1 MNESIHEYS
10 FVYMEIPTL
19 SPRRIEQST
28 ITTMISDKNMMNVS
42 YRLLQGLQTAM
53 LFIVPMYV
61 MNTSWSTATPVLV
74 LLFITGVI
82 MADVEAIFLGLSFS
96 LVAICVATLLFGQFD
111 GGYKISGNTVLVA
124 VMLCALLGSAGIK
137 YLRQNVVKTN
147 HALSLFLFI
156 LIFTKITENCRQWT
170 SAEAFGIL
178 VGNGEDNAAWLVS
191 LSKSVI
197 KNETVL
203 SAQSAASGG
212 PSTGVFISFFREL
225 FYRVD
230 STAFVSNG
238 DNALVLL
245 RMYTIIGVL
254 IALLW
259 MMVASSMLREQK
271 QIVRAGFAV
280 VSGLTGYSFIMGL
293 ATVGHFSA
301 VVAVFFLSTAV
312 LVHEVLQGTNIR
324 FGLAIQR
331 GTVFLSLISA
341 GQAWFPLTAVALIY
355 LALISVQVVLNRVPK
370 KIDKKIGRQVATS
383 AAAAFLISYFLYM
396 RIFPSFLQ
404 NVFDLDF
411 VIYNLTLP
419 GGYATVNPWLV
430 LLGFSVAI
438 FWGFSPKV
446 FDRTSQMSLVIA
458 LFIPIVGLFTWSYFL
473 APYTPQYG
481 AWKYLYIGAAVAV
494 PWALPIIGQYLQSK
508 KPSIS
513 LLPIP
518 MVLLLGLGLLSPP
531 FNHVSWVEKAIP
543 AGYEWVDTVVNEL
556 RENPGRPVVC
566 SNSIKDDDGQKYIAY
581 LCSRMA
587 LGLGGFDE
595 FKHRVWGAANFCTV
609 NAEQMKD
616 EWPTSELRNLAVV
629 LFDPMRTS
637 SFAGCQSPSE
647 DYPNGLLSFVDWSV
661 VRKLSPSGEVVFPK
675 TTKLGD

>member
-1 MNESIHEYS
+1 M
-10 FVYMEIPTL
+10 TL
-19 SPRRIEQST
+19 SVWWDEQST
-28 ITTMISDKNMMNVS
+28 ITTMIRDENMMNVRH
-42 YRLLQGLQTAM
+42 RLLEGIQTAM

-61 MNTSWSTATPVLV
+61 MNTSWSTAVPA
-74 LLFITGVI
+74 LFFFFLAGAIA
-82 MADVEAIFLGLSFS
+82 ADVETTFLGLSFAF
-96 LVAICVATLLFGQFD
+96 VAACGATLLLSQFE
-111 GGYKISGNTVLVA
+111 GSYQISGAWVLFVVA
-124 VMLCALLGSAGIK
+124 LSALLATTGVK
-137 YLRQNVVKTN
+137 YLRKNVRGSN
-147 HALSLFLFI
+147 HSITLLIFI
-156 LIFTKITENCRQWT
+156 LIFTKLTENGRQWT
-170 SAEAFGIL
+170 SADAFGIL

-191 LSKSVI
+191 LSRSVI

-271 QIVRAGFAV
+271 QIVRSGFAV

-293 ATVGHFSA
+293 AAVGHFSA

-312 LVHEVLQGTNIR
+312 LFHEVLQTNIR
-324 FGLAIQR
+324 FGVSIQR
-331 GTVFLSLISA
+331 GAVFLSLIAA

-355 LALISVQVVLNRVPK
+355 LTFISVQVVSSRVPK
-370 KIDKKIGRQVATS
+370 NVSKKLGRQVATS
-383 AAAAFLISYFLYM
+383 AVATFLISYFLYQ

-446 FDRTSQMSLVIA
+446 FDRTSQTSLVIA
-458 LFIPIVGLFTWSYFL
+458 LFVPIVGLFTWSYFL

-494 PWALPIIGQYLQSK
+494 PWTLPIIGQYLQSK

-513 LLPIP
+513 VVPIP
-518 MVLLLGLGLLSPP
+518 MVFLLGLGLFSPP
-531 FNHVSWVEKAIP
+531 FNQVSWVEKAIP
-543 AGYEWVDTVVNEL
+543 AEYEWVNTVVNEL
-556 RENPGRPVVC
+556 RENPDRPVVC
-566 SNSIKDDDGQKYIAY
+566 SNSIKDDDGQKYTAY

-587 LGLGGFDE
+587 LGLGGFDDE
-595 FKHRVWGAANFCTV
+595 KHKVWNAANFCTV
-609 NAEQMKD
+609 SPNQMKD
-616 EWPTSELRNLAVV
+616 VWTIDELQNISVI
-629 LFDPMRTS
+629 LFDPKRTS
-637 SFAGCQSPSE
+637 SFAGCQSPVPGF
-647 DYPNGLLSFVDWSV
+647 PNGLVSSVDWSV

-675 TTKLGD
+675 TTKAGD

>member
-1 MNESIHEYS
+1 
-10 FVYMEIPTL
+10 
-19 SPRRIEQST
+19 
-28 ITTMISDKNMMNVS
+28 MISDKNMMIVS
-42 YRLLQGLQTAM
+42 HRLLQGLQTAM
-53 LFIVPMYV
+53 LFTVPMYV

-137 YLRQNVVKTN
+137 YLRQNVLKI
-147 HALSLFLFI
+147 HHSLSLFLFI
-156 LIFTKITENCRQWT
+156 LIFTKITENGRQWT
-170 SAEAFGIL
+170 STDAFGIL

-191 LSKSVI
+191 LSRSVI
-197 KNETVL
+197 NNETVL

-259 MMVASSMLREQK
+259 MTVASSMLREQK
-271 QIVRAGFAV
+271 QIVRAGFAF

-293 ATVGHFSA
+293 AAVGHFSA

-312 LVHEVLQGTNIR
+312 LFHEVLKTNIR
-324 FGLAIQR
+324 FGVSIQR
-331 GTVFLSLISA
+331 GAVFLSLISA

-355 LALISVQVVLNRVPK
+355 LTLISVQVVLNRVPK

-383 AAAAFLISYFLYM
+383 AAAAFLVSYFLYKKV
-396 RIFPSFLQ
+396 FPSFLQ

-430 LLGFSVAI
+430 LLGISVAI
-438 FWGFSPKV
+438 YWGFSPKV
-446 FDRTSQMSLVIA
+446 YDKTSQTSLVIA
-458 LFIPIVGLFTWSYFL
+458 LFVPIVGLFTWSYFL

-481 AWKYLYIGAAVAV
+481 AWKYLYMGAAVAV
-494 PWALPIIGQYLQSK
+494 PWTLPIIGHYLRHK
-508 KPSIS
+508 KTAFSIV
-513 LLPIP
+513 PIP
-518 MVLLLGLGLLSPP
+518 IVFLLGLGLFSPP
-531 FNHVSWVEKAIP
+531 INHVNWVGKAIP

-556 RENPGRPVVC
+556 RENPDRPVVC

-587 LGLGGFDE
+587 LGLGGFDDE
-595 FKHRVWGAANFCTV
+595 KHKVWNAANFCTV
-609 NAEQMKD
+609 SPNQMKD
-616 EWPTSELRNLAVV
+616 VWTKDELRNLSVI
-629 LFDPMRTS
+629 LFDPKRTS
-637 SFAGCQSPSE
+637 SFAGCQSPVPGF
-647 DYPNGLLSFVDWSV
+647 PNGLLSFVDWSV
-661 VRKLSPSGEVVFPK
+661 VKKLSPSGEVVFPK

>member
-1 MNESIHEYS
+1 M
-10 FVYMEIPTL
+10 TL
-19 SPRRIEQST
+19 SVWWIEQST
-28 ITTMISDKNMMNVS
+28 IATMIKDENMMNV
-42 YRLLQGLQTAM
+42 RHRFLEGIQTAM

-61 MNTSWSTATPVLV
+61 MNTSWSTAVPA
-74 LLFITGVI
+74 LFFFFLAGAIA
-82 MADVEAIFLGLSFS
+82 ADVETTFLGLSFAF
-96 LVAICVATLLFGQFD
+96 VAACGATLLLSQFK
-111 GGYKISGNTVLVA
+111 GSYQISGAWVLFVVA
-124 VMLCALLGSAGIK
+124 LSALLATTGVK
-137 YLRQNVVKTN
+137 YLRKNVRGSN
-147 HALSLFLFI
+147 HSITLLIFI
-156 LIFTKITENCRQWT
+156 LIFTKLTENGRQWT
-170 SAEAFGIL
+170 SADAFGIL

-191 LSKSVI
+191 LSRSVI

-212 PSTGVFISFFREL
+212 PSTGLFISFFREL

-238 DNALVLL
+238 DHALVLL

-259 MMVASSMLREQK
+259 MMVASSMMREQK
-271 QIVRAGFAV
+271 QIVRSGFAV
-280 VSGLTGYSFIMGL
+280 VSGLTAYSFIMGL
-293 ATVGHFSA
+293 AAVGHFSA

-312 LVHEVLQGTNIR
+312 LFHEVLQATNIR
-324 FGLAIQR
+324 FGKTIQR
-331 GTVFLSLISA
+331 GVVFLSLISA

-355 LALISVQVVLNRVPK
+355 LALISVQVVSNRVPK
-370 KIDKKIGRQVATS
+370 NVSKKLGRQVATS
-383 AAAAFLISYFLYM
+383 AVATFLIIYFLYQ

-430 LLGFSVAI
+430 LMGFSVAI

-446 FDRTSQMSLVIA
+446 FDRTSQTSLVIA
-458 LFIPIVGLFTWSYFL
+458 LFVPIVGLFTWSYFL

-494 PWALPIIGQYLQSK
+494 PWTLPIIGQYLQSK

-513 LLPIP
+513 LVPIP
-518 MVLLLGLGLLSPP
+518 MVLLLGLGLFSPP
-531 FNHVSWVEKAIP
+531 FNQVNWVEKVIP
-543 AGYEWVDTVVNEL
+543 ADYEWVNTVVKEL
-556 RENPGRPVVC
+556 RENPNRPVVC
-566 SNSIKDDDGQKYIAY
+566 SNSIKDDDGQKYNAY

-595 FKHRVWGAANFCTV
+595 FKHRVWGAANYCTV

-616 EWPTSELRNLAVV
+616 EWPVSEQENLTVI
-629 LFDPMRTS
+629 LFDPTRTS
-637 SFAGCQSPSE
+637 SFAGCQSPTK

-661 VRKLSPSGEVVFPK
+661 VRKLSPGGEVVFPK
-675 TTKLGD
+675 ITKAKD

>member
-1 MNESIHEYS
+1 
-10 FVYMEIPTL
+10 
-19 SPRRIEQST
+19 
-28 ITTMISDKNMMNVS
+28 MMNVGH
-42 YRLLQGLQTAM
+42 RFMEGIQTAM
-53 LFIVPMYV
+53 LFTVPMYV
-61 MNTSWSTATPVLV
+61 MNTSWSTAVPA
-74 LLFITGVI
+74 LFFFFLAGAIA
-82 MADVEAIFLGLSFS
+82 ADVETTFLGLSFAF
-96 LVAICVATLLFGQFD
+96 VAACGATLLLSQFE
-111 GGYKISGNTVLVA
+111 GSYQISGDWVLFVVA
-124 VMLCALLGSAGIK
+124 LSVLLATTGVK
-137 YLRQNVVKTN
+137 YLRKNVRGSN
-147 HALSLFLFI
+147 HSITLLIFI
-156 LIFTKITENCRQWT
+156 LIFTKLTENGRQWT
-170 SAEAFGIL
+170 SADAFGIL

-191 LSKSVI
+191 LSRSVI

-212 PSTGVFISFFREL
+212 PSTGLFISFFREL

-259 MMVASSMLREQK
+259 MMVASSMMREQK
-271 QIVRAGFAV
+271 QMVRSGFAI
-280 VSGLTGYSFIMGL
+280 VSGMTGYFFIMGL
-293 ATVGHFSA
+293 AAVGHFSA
-301 VVAVFFLSTAV
+301 VVAVFFLSIAV
-312 LVHEVLQGTNIR
+312 LFHEVLQVTNVR
-324 FGLAIQR
+324 FGNLIQR
-331 GTVFLSLISA
+331 GVVFLSLISA

-355 LALISVQVVLNRVPK
+355 LALISVQVASNRVPK
-370 KIDKKIGRQVATS
+370 NISKKLGRQVATS
-383 AAAAFLISYFLYM
+383 AVATFLISYFLYK

-446 FDRTSQMSLVIA
+446 FDRTSQTSLVIA
-458 LFIPIVGLFTWSYFL
+458 LFVPIVGLFTWSYFL

-494 PWALPIIGQYLQSK
+494 PWTLPIIGQYLQSK

-513 LLPIP
+513 VVPIP
-518 MVLLLGLGLLSPP
+518 MVFLLGLGLFSPP
-531 FNHVSWVEKAIP
+531 FNQVNWVGEAIP
-543 AGYEWVDTVVNEL
+543 AEYEWVDTVVNEL
-556 RENPGRPVVC
+556 RENPDRPVVC
-566 SNSIKDDDGQKYIAY
+566 SNSIKDDDSQKYIAY

-587 LGLGGFDE
+587 LGLGGFDDV
-595 FKHRVWGAANFCTV
+595 KHKVWNAANFCTV

-616 EWPTSELRNLAVV
+616 EWPSSELRNLTVI

-637 SFAGCQSPSE
+637 SFAGCQSPTK

-661 VRKLSPSGEVVFPK
+661 VRKLSPGGEVVFPK
-675 TTKLGD
+675 ITKAGD

>member
-1 MNESIHEYS
+1 
-10 FVYMEIPTL
+10 
-19 SPRRIEQST
+19 
-28 ITTMISDKNMMNVS
+28 MIRDENMMNVCHRFS
-42 YRLLQGLQTAM
+42 EGLQTTM
-53 LFIVPMYV
+53 LFTVPMYV
-61 MNTSWSTATPVLV
+61 MNTSWPTAIPLLV
-74 LLFITGVI
+74 VAFVTGAI
-82 MADVEAIFLGLSFS
+82 IADVAAIFLGLSFS
-96 LVAICVATLLFGQFD
+96 LVATCVATLLFGQFD
-111 GGYKISGNTVLVA
+111 GDYQISGNTVLIV
-124 VMLCALLGSAGIK
+124 VLLCALLGSVGIK
-137 YLRQNVVKTN
+137 YLRQNVLKTD
-147 HALSLFLFI
+147 HSLSLFLFI
-156 LIFTKITENCRQWT
+156 LIFTRITENGRQWT
-170 SAEAFGIL
+170 STDAFGIL

-191 LSKSVI
+191 LSRSVI

-259 MMVASSMLREQK
+259 MMVANSMLRKQK
-271 QIVRAGFAV
+271 QMVRSGFAV
-280 VSGLTGYSFIMGL
+280 VSGVTGYSFIMGL
-293 ATVGHFSA
+293 AAVGHFSA

-312 LVHEVLQGTNIR
+312 LFHEVLQTNMR
-324 FGLAIQR
+324 FGVSIQR
-331 GTVFLSLISA
+331 GAVFLSLISA

-355 LALISVQVVLNRVPK
+355 LTLISVQVVSNRVPK
-370 KIDKKIGRQVATS
+370 NVSKKLGRQVATS
-383 AAAAFLISYFLYM
+383 AVATFLISYFLYKH
-396 RIFPSFLQ
+396 IFPSFLQ

-446 FDRTSQMSLVIA
+446 FDRTSQTSLVIA
-458 LFIPIVGLFTWSYFL
+458 LFVPIVGLFTWSYFL

-494 PWALPIIGQYLQSK
+494 PWTLLIIGQYLQSK

-513 LLPIP
+513 LVPIP
-518 MVLLLGLGLLSPP
+518 MVLLLGLGLFSPP
-531 FNHVSWVEKAIP
+531 LNHVNWVGKASP

-556 RENPGRPVVC
+556 RENPDRPVVC
-566 SNSIKDDDGQKYIAY
+566 SNSVEGDDGQKYTAY

-587 LGLGGFDE
+587 QGLGGFDDVR
-595 FKHRVWGAANFCTV
+595 HRVWTAAAFCSV
-609 NAEQMKD
+609 PPEQMKS
-616 EWPTSELRNLAVV
+616 EWPVSEQENLTVI
-629 LFDPMRTS
+629 LFDPTRTS
-637 SFAGCQSPSE
+637 SFAGCQSPVPGFS
-647 DYPNGLLSFVDWSV
+647 NGLLSAVDWSV

-675 TTKLGD
+675 TTKAGD

>member
-1 MNESIHEYS
+1 
-10 FVYMEIPTL
+10 
-19 SPRRIEQST
+19 
-28 ITTMISDKNMMNVS
+28 MISDKNMMNVS

-137 YLRQNVVKTN
+137 YLRQNVLKI
-147 HALSLFLFI
+147 HHSLSLFLFI
-156 LIFTKITENCRQWT
+156 LIFTKITENGRQWT
-170 SAEAFGIL
+170 STDAFGIL

-191 LSKSVI
+191 LSRSVI

-212 PSTGVFISFFREL
+212 PSTGVFISFFREV

-293 ATVGHFSA
+293 AAVGHFSA

-312 LVHEVLQGTNIR
+312 LFHEVLKTNIR
-324 FGLAIQR
+324 FGVSIQR
-331 GTVFLSLISA
+331 GAVFLSLISA

-355 LALISVQVVLNRVPK
+355 LTLISVQVVSNRVPK
-370 KIDKKIGRQVATS
+370 KIDKKIGRQVVTS
-383 AAAAFLISYFLYM
+383 AAAALLVSYFLYKKV
-396 RIFPSFLQ
+396 FPSFLQ

-430 LLGFSVAI
+430 LLGISVAI
-438 FWGFSPKV
+438 YWGFSPKV
-446 FDRTSQMSLVIA
+446 YDKTSQTSLVIA
-458 LFIPIVGLFTWSYFL
+458 LFVPIVGLFTWSYFL

-481 AWKYLYIGAAVAV
+481 AWKYLYMGAAVAV
-494 PWALPIIGQYLQSK
+494 PWTLPIIGHYLRHK
-508 KPSIS
+508 KTAFSIV
-513 LLPIP
+513 LIPI
-518 MVLLLGLGLLSPP
+518 VFLLGLGLFSPP
-531 FNHVSWVEKAIP
+531 FNHVNWVGKAIP
-543 AGYEWVDTVVNEL
+543 AGYEWVDTVVKEL
-556 RENPGRPVVC
+556 RENPDRPVVC
-566 SNSIKDDDGQKYIAY
+566 SNSIKDDDSQKYIAY

-587 LGLGGFDE
+587 LGLGGFDDE
-595 FKHRVWGAANFCTV
+595 KHKVWNAANFCTV
-609 NAEQMKD
+609 SPNQMKD
-616 EWPTSELRNLAVV
+616 VWTKDELRNLSVI
-629 LFDPMRTS
+629 LFDPKRTS
-637 SFAGCQSPSE
+637 SFAGCQSPVPGF
-647 DYPNGLLSFVDWSV
+647 PNGLLSFVDWSV
-661 VRKLSPSGEVVFPK
+661 VKKLSPSGEVVFPK